1 MSVLSIEHSCHS
13 QHLNE
18 PKPKR
23 CRCRKKLTL
32 ADATRQVEKGVAQW
46 IIIGQTVVKVKETC
60 RICVNDVLKKGCQ
73 NCAGTGEIEREHV
86 HVVHGTDIV
95 LVTTGSLD
103 DEGYMV
109 HKPVKALKT
118 PRVATIEEE
127 HITRAYVNGY
137 KEEQERIEEY
147 GLMTLEARIDMPIG
161 IEPPD
166 DPKTGTGRN
175 CDYGRAPYG
184 RIADERTSIGTI
196 GKRITEGFNS
206 MDENN
211 ISERRD

>member
-1 MSVLSIEHSCHS
+1 MNVLSTEHSCFS

-32 ADATRQVEKGVAQW
+32 ADATKQVEKGVAQW
-46 IIIGQTVVKVKETC
+46 VVLSQTTAKVKETC
-60 RICVNDVLKKGCQ
+60 HICANDILKKGCQ
-73 NCAGTGEIEREHV
+73 NCQGTGEVERDHV
-86 HVVHGTDIV
+86 HTTHETDIV
-95 LVTTGSLD
+95 LVTTGCVD
-103 DEGYMV
+103 DDGNMV

-127 HITRAYVNGY
+127 HIIRAYVQGY
-137 KEEQERIEEY
+137 PEEQERIEEY
-147 GLMTLEARIDMPIG
+147 GLMTLESRIEMKIG
-161 IEPPD
+161 VEPAD

-175 CDYGRAPYG
+175 CDYGRSPFA
-184 RIADERTSIGTI
+184 RIADERTSIGTV
-196 GKRITEGFNS
+196 GKRISEGFNS

-211 ISERRD
+211 VERRD